1 MRASAPSRAVPL
13 GGAVGERGAAQT
25 LAFPLGWGCRAFNQT
40 LGGGL
45 RSSACAPRA
54 ALGLKAGKRCP
65 GREVS
70 VPARCGAFS
79 G

>member
-40 LGGGL
+40 LGGGAAEFCVC
-45 RSSACAPRA
+45 SPRCSGA
-54 ALGLKAGKRCP
+54 QSREAVP
-65 GREVS
+65 GERGFRPREVRS
-70 VPARCGAFS
+70 F
-79 G
+79 